1 MARGGGVSAPQ
12 RVALVHDWLTGMRG
26 GERVLERV
34 ARMFPQADLHT
45 LLWRRGAVSAELERH
60 RIVTSFL
67 DRLPAADTYYRWL
80 LPLFPRAI
88 ESLDLSRY
96 DAVVSTSHAV
106 AKGVI
111 TRPGVPHVSIVFTP
125 MRYVWD
131 LEAQYFPPD
140 RFSWPL
146 SAYVRDI
153 CGRLR
158 RWDRASA
165 SRPTQLVA
173 ISRHVA
179 ERIRRNWGR
188 DSQVVYPHVD
198 VERFTPGTGERNYY
212 LLAGAFAP
220 YKRLDLALQ
229 AFARLQRPLV
239 VVGGGQEEAAL
250 HDMAPRGTEFRSG
263 VSDEELARI
272 MAGARALIF
281 PGEEDFG
288 IMPLE
293 AMASGTPVIAFG
305 RGGALETVGRGA
317 WDEALARVAA
327 GGIARVPGGMLFGTQ
342 TADAVAAAVDAFEQE
357 SFDPHELAALARPFS
372 GERFDAELRAVLEA
386 AGIPGVSHAG

>member
-1 MARGGGVSAPQ
+1 MSAPQ

-34 ARMFPQADLHT
+34 ARCFPDADLHT
-45 LLWRRGAVSAELERH
+45 LVWRRGAVSAEIERH
-60 RIVTSFL
+60 RIRTSFL

-80 LPLFPRAI
+80 LPLFPYAI

-96 DAVVSTSHAV
+96 DAVVSISHAV
-106 AKGVI
+106 AKGVR
-111 TRPGVPHVSIVFTP
+111 TRPGVPHVSIVLTP

-131 LEAQYFPPD
+131 LEDQYFPRE
-140 RFSWPL
+140 RFPWPV
-146 SAYVRDI
+146 SAYVRRV
-153 CGRLR
+153 CARLR
-158 RWDRASA
+158 RWDRDTA
-165 SRPTQLVA
+165 SRPSQLVA
-173 ISRHVA
+173 ISRYVA

-188 DSQVVYPHVD
+188 ESTVVFPHVD
-198 VERFTPGTGERNYY
+198 VERFTPVVGERSYY

-220 YKRLDLALQ
+220 YKRLDLALEG
-229 AFARLQRPLV
+229 FARLQRPLV
-239 VVGGGQEEAAL
+239 VVGGGQEEARL
-250 HDMAPRGTEFRSG
+250 HELAPRGTEFRGG
-263 VSDEELARI
+263 VSDAELARI

-305 RGGALETVGRGA
+305 RGGAVETVGRGA
-317 WDEALARVAA
+317 SPEALAKVAT

-342 TADAVAAAVDAFEQE
+342 TADGVAAAVRAFELE
-357 SFDPHELAALARPFS
+357 KFSPSELAALARPFS
-372 GERFDAELRAVLEA
+372 GERFDAEIRAVFAA
-386 AGIPGVSHAG
+386 AGISVARAGA